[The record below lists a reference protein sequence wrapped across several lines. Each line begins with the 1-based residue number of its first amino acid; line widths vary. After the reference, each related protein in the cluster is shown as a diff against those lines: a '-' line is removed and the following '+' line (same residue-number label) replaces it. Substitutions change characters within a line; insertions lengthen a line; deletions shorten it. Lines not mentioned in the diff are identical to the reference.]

1 MDLQTFMLAAIDPRV
16 RVVAPVNTISAHFQG
31 GCVCENAP
39 GLRRSTYNVA
49 RAAYTSAG
57 VGQNLRE
64 MTEPTDTAALLS
76 WLREEGQPDGR

>member
-1 MDLQTFMLAAIDPRV
+1 MDLQTFTLAAIDPRA
-16 RVVAPVNTISAHFQG
+16 RVVAPVNMISAHFQG

-39 GLRRSTYNVA
+39 GLRRSTYKVA